1 MFAKLNES
9 NFTFDMHFLEYSKYH
24 HIKFR
29 MTKKKSLP
37 EEQADCSKILF
48 AIQDTLDLISGKWKI
63 KVISV
68 LLYGKKNF
76 TDLQRQIDGL
86 GAKMLSKE
94 LQDLEINGIIT
105 RTVNNTKPITVSY
118 ELTDY
123 GQTLESI
130 IQELADWGINHR
142 KKIIGH

>member
-1 MFAKLNES
+1 MKLTLLLIWVSLSIVSFVNIK
-9 NFTFDMHFLEYSKYH
+9 NKMDQKKPVLEEP
-24 HIKFR
+24 
-29 MTKKKSLP
+29 T
-37 EEQADCSKILF
+37 DCSKILF

-94 LQDLEINGIIT
+94 LQDLEINGVIT

-118 ELTDY
+118 ELTNY
-123 GQTLESI
+123 GHTLEPI
-130 IQELADWGINHR
+130 IQALADWGTKHR
-142 KKIIGH
+142 RKITGN

>member
-1 MFAKLNES
+1 MEK
-9 NFTFDMHFLEYSKYH
+9 
-24 HIKFR
+24 IKSI
-29 MTKKKSLP
+29 TDEKG
-37 EEQADCSKILF
+37 DCSQILF
-48 AIQDTLDLISGKWKI
+48 AIQDALDLISGKWKI

-105 RTVNNTKPITVSY
+105 RTVNTTKPITVSY
-118 ELTDY
+118 ELTSY
-123 GQTLESI
+123 GHTLEPI
-130 IQELADWGINHR
+130 IRALADWGTEHR
-142 KKIIGH
+142 HKITGR

>member
-1 MFAKLNES
+1 MEKNSSVE
-9 NFTFDMHFLEYSKYH
+9 NV
-24 HIKFR
+24 
-29 MTKKKSLP
+29 
-37 EEQADCSKILF
+37 QGDCSKTLF

-94 LQDLEINGIIT
+94 LQDLEINGLIT
-105 RTVNNTKPITVSY
+105 RTVNVTKPITVTY

-123 GQTLESI
+123 GHTLKSVI
-130 IQELADWGINHR
+130 IELAEWGTAHR
-142 KKIIGH
+142 HKITGR

>member
-1 MFAKLNES
+1 MAKEK
-9 NFTFDMHFLEYSKYH
+9 T
-24 HIKFR
+24 
-29 MTKKKSLP
+29 LP
-37 EEQADCSKILF
+37 ETQVDCAKILF

-76 TDLQRQIDGL
+76 SDLQRQIDGL

-118 ELTDY
+118 ELTPY
-123 GQTLESI
+123 GHTLEPI
-130 IQELADWGINHR
+130 IQALADWGTKHR
-142 KKIIGH
+142 IKVIGH

>member
-1 MFAKLNES
+1 M
-9 NFTFDMHFLEYSKYH
+9 
-24 HIKFR
+24 
-29 MTKKKSLP
+29 KKNKSIAV
-37 EEQADCSKILF
+37 EQADCSKILF

-94 LQDLEINGIIT
+94 LQDLEINGLLT
-105 RTVNNTKPITVSY
+105 RTVNSTKPITVSY

-123 GQTLESI
+123 GHTLEPI
-130 IQELADWGINHR
+130 IKELADWGTKHRHIIINR
-142 KKIIGH
+142 

>member
-1 MFAKLNES
+1 MIMEKINLQA
-9 NFTFDMHFLEYSKYH
+9 
-24 HIKFR
+24 
-29 MTKKKSLP
+29 P
-37 EEQADCSKILF
+37 QQADCSKILF

-76 TDLQRQIDGL
+76 TDLQKQIDGL

-94 LQDLEINGIIT
+94 LQDLEINGLIT
-105 RTVNNTKPITVSY
+105 RTVNATKPVTVTY

-123 GQTLESI
+123 GHTLKPI
-130 IQELADWGINHR
+130 IQVLADWGTEHR
-142 KKIIGH
+142 HKIKVGEF

>member
-1 MFAKLNES
+1 
-9 NFTFDMHFLEYSKYH
+9 
-24 HIKFR
+24 
-29 MTKKKSLP
+29 MTKEKSLQG
-37 EEQADCSKILF
+37 EKVDCSKILF

-76 TDLQRQIDGL
+76 SDLQRQIDGL

-94 LQDLEINGIIT
+94 LQDLEINGVIT

-118 ELTDY
+118 ELTQY
-123 GQTLESI
+123 GHTLEPI
-130 IQELADWGINHR
+130 IKALADWGTKHR
-142 KKIIGH
+142 KKITGR

>member
-1 MFAKLNES
+1 MEKNSSVE
-9 NFTFDMHFLEYSKYH
+9 NK
-24 HIKFR
+24 
-29 MTKKKSLP
+29 
-37 EEQADCSKILF
+37 QGDCSQTLF

-68 LLYGKKNF
+68 LLFGKKNF

-94 LQDLEINGIIT
+94 LQDLEINGLLT
-105 RTVNNTKPITVSY
+105 RTVNSTKPITVSY

-123 GQTLESI
+123 GHTLKSVI
-130 IQELADWGINHR
+130 KELAEWGIEHR
-142 KKIIGH
+142 HKITGR

>member
-1 MFAKLNES
+1 
-9 NFTFDMHFLEYSKYH
+9 
-24 HIKFR
+24 
-29 MTKKKSLP
+29 MTKLKNALVEKV
-37 EEQADCSKILF
+37 DCSKILL

-63 KVISV
+63 KVIGV

-94 LQDLEINGIIT
+94 LQDLEINGVIT

-118 ELTDY
+118 ELTPY
-123 GQTLESI
+123 GHTLEPI
-130 IQELADWGINHR
+130 IQVLADWGTTHR
-142 KKIIGH
+142 RKIVAR

>member
-1 MFAKLNES
+1 ME
-9 NFTFDMHFLEYSKYH
+9 
-24 HIKFR
+24 
-29 MTKKKSLP
+29 KKNALAD
-37 EEQADCSKILF
+37 EQGDCSKTLF

-94 LQDLEINGIIT
+94 LQDLEINGLIT
-105 RTVNNTKPITVSY
+105 RTVNTTKPITVSY
-118 ELTDY
+118 ELTPY
-123 GQTLESI
+123 GHTLEPVI
-130 IQELADWGINHR
+130 KALAEWGIEHR
-142 KKIIGH
+142 HKITGR

>member
-1 MFAKLNES
+1 MEK
-9 NFTFDMHFLEYSKYH
+9 T
-24 HIKFR
+24 
-29 MTKKKSLP
+29 KSLTD
-37 EEQADCSKILF
+37 EKSDCSQILF
-48 AIQDTLDLISGKWKI
+48 AIQDALDLISGKWKI

-105 RTVNNTKPITVSY
+105 RTVNATKPITVTY
-118 ELTDY
+118 ELTPY
-123 GQTLESI
+123 GHTLEPI
-130 IQELADWGINHR
+130 IRALADWGTEHR
-142 KKIIGH
+142 HKITGR

>member
-1 MFAKLNES
+1 MNK
-9 NFTFDMHFLEYSKYH
+9 D
-24 HIKFR
+24 
-29 MTKKKSLP
+29 KSLI
-37 EEQADCSKILF
+37 EENYECSKILL

-76 TDLQRQIDGL
+76 TDLQKQIDGL

-94 LQDLEINGIIT
+94 LQDLEINGVLT

-118 ELTDY
+118 ELTAY
-123 GQTLESI
+123 GHTLEPI
-130 IQELADWGINHR
+130 IQALADWGTKHR
-142 KKIIGH
+142 KKIIGN

>member
-1 MFAKLNES
+1 MKMEKLTSIDDKNG
-9 NFTFDMHFLEYSKYH
+9 
-24 HIKFR
+24 
-29 MTKKKSLP
+29 
-37 EEQADCSKILF
+37 DCSKTLF

-94 LQDLEINGIIT
+94 LQDLEINSLIT
-105 RTVNNTKPITVSY
+105 RTVNSTKPITVTY
-118 ELTDY
+118 ELTEY
-123 GQTLESI
+123 GHTLKRVI
-130 IQELADWGINHR
+130 IELAQWGVEHR
-142 KKIIGH
+142 HKITGR

>member
-1 MFAKLNES
+1 MIWVSLSIVGFDNEIYKM
-9 NFTFDMHFLEYSKYH
+9 DQ
-24 HIKFR
+24 
-29 MTKKKSLP
+29 KKSSQD
-37 EEQADCSKILF
+37 EQVDCSKILF

-94 LQDLEINGIIT
+94 LQDLEINGVIT
-105 RTVNNTKPITVSY
+105 RTVNATKPITVSY
-118 ELTDY
+118 ELTQY
-123 GQTLESI
+123 GHTLEPI
-130 IQELADWGINHR
+130 IQALADWGTNHR
-142 KKIIGH
+142 RKITGN

>member
-1 MFAKLNES
+1 MEKIK
-9 NFTFDMHFLEYSKYH
+9 SKAV
-24 HIKFR
+24 
-29 MTKKKSLP
+29 
-37 EEQADCSKILF
+37 EQANCSKILF

-94 LQDLEINGIIT
+94 LQDLEINGLIT
-105 RTVNNTKPITVSY
+105 RTVNPTKPVTVTY
-118 ELTDY
+118 DLTAY
-123 GQTLESI
+123 GHTLEPI
-130 IQELADWGINHR
+130 IQALADWETEHR
-142 KKIIGH
+142 HKIKVGDF